1 MCTVIGKSKLEFDM
15 RTDKKQKRHQE
26 ISEAAYALLD
36 KHGYGG
42 TSMLS
47 IAKAAGASNETLY
60 RWYGDKQNLFAAM
73 VQDNAAIVKAELEAS
88 LTGDDDPMAALSKIG
103 VKLLTLL
110 TSERAIALNRA
121 AASDSSGAL
130 GVTIAEAGRGT
141 IAPLLEKLFDRIVQ
155 TGVLAVENS
164 SEATE
169 FYLGLL
175 IGDLQIRRVIGQLEP
190 LSEAA
195 CSARSDRAL
204 MLLRKLYAA

>member
-1 MCTVIGKSKLEFDM
+1 M

-88 LTGDDDPMAALSKIG
+88 LTEDGDPLAALSKIG
-103 VKLLTLL
+103 AKLLTLL

-130 GVTIAEAGRGT
+130 GATIAEAGRGT
-141 IAPLLEKLFDRIVQ
+141 IAPLLEKLLDRMVQ
-155 TGVLAVENS
+155 TGVLTVENS

-169 FYLGLL
+169 TYLGLL
-175 IGDLQIRRVIGQLEP
+175 IGDLQIRRVVGQLEP

-204 MLLRKLYAA
+204 VLLRKLYAA

>member
-1 MCTVIGKSKLEFDM
+1 M

-26 ISEAAYALLD
+26 ISEAAYALLE

-88 LTGDDDPMAALSKIG
+88 LTEDGDPLAALSKIG
-103 VKLLTLL
+103 AKLLTLL
-110 TSERAIALNRA
+110 TGERAIALNRA

-141 IAPLLEKLFDRIVQ
+141 IAPLLEKLFDRMVQ

-169 FYLGLL
+169 IYLGLL

>member
-1 MCTVIGKSKLEFDM
+1 M

-26 ISEAAYALLD
+26 ISEAAYALLE

-73 VQDNAAIVKAELEAS
+73 VQDNAAAVKVKLEAS
-88 LTGDDDPMAALSKIG
+88 LESDGDPLEALSVIG
-103 VKLLTLL
+103 TKLLALL
-110 TSERAIALNRA
+110 TSEHAIALNRA

-130 GVTIAEAGRGT
+130 GATIAEAGRGT
-141 IAPLLEKLFDRIVQ
+141 IAPLLEKLFARMVQ

-169 FYLGLL
+169 IYLGLL

-204 MLLRKLYAA
+204 VLLKKLYAA

>member
-1 MCTVIGKSKLEFDM
+1 M

-26 ISEAAYALLD
+26 ISEAAYALLE

-60 RWYGDKQNLFAAM
+60 RWYGDKQILFAAM

-88 LTGDDDPMAALSKIG
+88 LTENGDPLAALSKIG
-103 VKLLTLL
+103 AKLLTLL
-110 TSERAIALNRA
+110 TGGRAIALNRA

-141 IAPLLEKLFDRIVQ
+141 IAPLLEKLFDRMVQ

-169 FYLGLL
+169 IYLGLL

-204 MLLRKLYAA
+204 VLLKKLYAA

>member
-1 MCTVIGKSKLEFDM
+1 M
-15 RTDKKQKRHQE
+15 RNDKRQKRHQE
-26 ISEAAYALLD
+26 ISEAAYALLSR
-36 KHGYGG
+36 HGYGG

-73 VQDNAAIVKAELEAS
+73 VQDNAAVVKAELETS
-88 LTGDDDPMAALSKIG
+88 LTEDGDPLAALEQIG
-103 VKLLTLL
+103 AKLLVLL

-121 AASDSSGAL
+121 AASDSTGAL
-130 GVTIAEAGRGT
+130 GATIAEAGRGT
-141 IAPLLEKLFDRIVQ
+141 IAPLLERLFDRMVQ
-155 TGVLAVENS
+155 TGVLAVENP

-169 FYLGLL
+169 TYLGLL
-175 IGDLQIRRVIGQLEP
+175 IGDLQIRRVIGQLDP

>member
-1 MCTVIGKSKLEFDM
+1 M
-15 RTDKKQKRHQE
+15 RNDKKQKRHQE
-26 ISEAAYALLD
+26 IAEAAYALLSR
-36 KHGYGG
+36 HGYGG

-73 VQDNAAIVKAELEAS
+73 VQDNAAVVKAELETR
-88 LTGDDDPMAALSKIG
+88 LTEDGDPLAALGKIG
-103 VKLLTLL
+103 AQLLALL

-121 AASDSSGAL
+121 AASDSTGAL
-130 GVTIAEAGRGT
+130 GATIAEAGRGT
-141 IAPLLEKLFDRIVQ
+141 IAPLLERLFDRMVQ

-169 FYLGLL
+169 IYLGLL
-175 IGDLQIRRVIGQLEP
+175 IGDLQIRRVIGQLDP

-204 MLLRKLYAA
+204 VLLRKLYST

>member
-1 MCTVIGKSKLEFDM
+1 M

-88 LTGDDDPMAALSKIG
+88 LTGDDDPMAALTKIG
-103 VKLLTLL
+103 AKLLTLL
-110 TSERAIALNRA
+110 TGERAIALNRA

-130 GVTIAEAGRGT
+130 GATIAEAGRGT
-141 IAPLLEKLFDRIVQ
+141 IAPLLEKLFARMVQ

-169 FYLGLL
+169 IYLGLL

-204 MLLRKLYAA
+204 VLLRKLYAA

>member
-1 MCTVIGKSKLEFDM
+1 M

-73 VQDNAAIVKAELEAS
+73 VEDNAAVVKAELETS
-88 LTGDDDPMAALSKIG
+88 LAENGDPLAALGKIG
-103 VKLLTLL
+103 AKLLALL
-110 TSERAIALNRA
+110 TSEHAIALNRA
-121 AASDSSGAL
+121 AASDSTGAL
-130 GVTIAEAGRGT
+130 GATIAEAGRGT
-141 IAPLLEKLFDRIVQ
+141 IAPLLEKLLDRMVQ
-155 TGVLAVENS
+155 TGVLTVENS

-169 FYLGLL
+169 TYLGLL
-175 IGDLQIRRVIGQLEP
+175 IGDLQIRRVVGQLEP
-190 LSEAA
+190 LTEPA
-195 CSARSDRAL
+195 CIVRSDRAL
-204 MLLRKLYAA
+204 LLLRKLYPA

>member
-1 MCTVIGKSKLEFDM
+1 M

-73 VQDNAAIVKAELEAS
+73 VQDNAAAVKVNLEAS
-88 LTGDDDPMAALSKIG
+88 LESDGDPLEALSVIG
-103 VKLLTLL
+103 TKLLALL

-121 AASDSSGAL
+121 AAADNSGAL
-130 GVTIAEAGRGT
+130 GAALAEAGRG
-141 IAPLLEKLFDRIVQ
+141 IIVPLLEQLFQRIAQ
-155 TGVLAVENS
+155 EAHLPIADTSAAVEI
-164 SEATE
+164 
-169 FYLGLL
+169 YLGLL
-175 IGDLQIRRVIGQLEP
+175 IGDLQIRRVIGQMAP
-190 LSEAA
+190 MTHSS
-195 CSARSDRAL
+195 CHSRSKDT
-204 MLLRKLYAA
+204 LLLFKKLYAV

>member
-1 MCTVIGKSKLEFDM
+1 M